1 LNVRKED
8 MMHST
13 RLAGLLVAGAVLAG
27 AADAAAQGPAPFD
40 TGYAHINVG
49 VQAGSHDLTQ
59 NGSFPLFDEQATFSA
74 TTEVDG
80 GGFFEIG
87 GGARVW
93 RQLYAGLS
101 FTHASDDSSAA
112 VSGQIPDRL
121 FFDRFHPVAGTL
133 SGLDHSETG
142 IHLQALWHV
151 PITTNF
157 DVMVG
162 GGPTIYRAKQDL
174 VSGITVTG
182 DPDVVLASIDKQS
195 VKGTGVGINLQVDGT
210 YLFTERFGGGV
221 VLRYAGGSVDL
232 DSDAGK
238 VSLDVGGFQIGFGLR
253 VRF

>member
-1 LNVRKED
+1 
-8 MMHST
+8 MMHWT
-13 RLAGLLVAGAVLAG
+13 RLAGFLVAGAVLAS

-59 NGSFPLFDEQATFSA
+59 NGSVPLFDEQATFNA
-74 TTEVDG
+74 TTKVDG
-80 GGFFEIG
+80 GGLFDIG

-101 FTHASDDSSAA
+101 YTHTSDDSSAA

-121 FFDRFHPVAGTL
+121 FFDRFHPVAGTV
-133 SGLDHSETG
+133 SGLDHSENA
-142 IHLQALWHV
+142 IHLQALWHM
-151 PITTNF
+151 PITTKF
-157 DVMVG
+157 DLMVG
-162 GGPTIYRAKQDL
+162 GGPTIFRVKQDL
-174 VSGITVTG
+174 VSGISVTG

-210 YLFTERFGGGV
+210 YLFTERFGGGM

-232 DSDAGK
+232 DSDAGT
-238 VSLDVGGFQIGFGLR
+238 VSLDTGGFQIGFGLR